1 MCENGERYV
10 VCMTQWVKILFFIVM
25 YFRNNTIVGK
35 SKKHLVSS
43 ITKQWCLQIRICL
56 HVKFQPIVNVVMR
69 TWVSFYAV
77 FSSKK
82 IFPNCPHVWRYLLEK
97 SPPGAVPSA
106 FLGYRCVSFNI
117 IICGRIKTIKWTIFH
132 AKITESKEK
141 KSVNASS
148 LIPLIGITRQNLA

>member
-82 IFPNCPHVWRYLLEK
+82 NLSKLPPCVALFIGKVTPGCRSLSFSRLYVRVIQHYYMWQNQSEEKYNFPC
-97 SPPGAVPSA
+97 
-106 FLGYRCVSFNI
+106 
-117 IICGRIKTIKWTIFH
+117 
-132 AKITESKEK
+132 
-141 KSVNASS
+141 
-148 LIPLIGITRQNLA
+148 